1 MGGKM
6 MKKSRICILI
16 IVCFLLLLTA
26 LNCLRNIDVDH
37 SVRENW
43 KVSVFPVFDSVI
55 VSKISDRGPR
65 GGGIEFYTVKS
76 LLPAKRNLGQIEL
89 LSSDDRFGDRFIKTT
104 HSSISQLDSC
114 QLDRL
119 RKSVGEKNYN
129 LICHCHDILKIERI
143 KDHEEDVSDLLE
155 GDGLSEEQI
164 QSIKDFE
171 ETQNRME
178 FMLVFQLNDRER
190 VVFESLD

>member
-1 MGGKM
+1 M
-6 MKKSRICILI
+6 I
-16 IVCFLLLLTA
+16 IVCFLLLITA

-55 VSKISDRGPR
+55 IKKIHDRGPR

-76 LLPAKRNLGQIEL
+76 LLPAKRNLGQIEF
-89 LSSDDRFGDRFIKTT
+89 LSSDDRFIKTT
-104 HSSISQLDSC
+104 YSSISQLDSC

-178 FMLVFQLNDRER
+178 FMLVFQLNDRKR

>member
-1 MGGKM
+1 M
-6 MKKSRICILI
+6 
-16 IVCFLLLLTA
+16 
-26 LNCLRNIDVDH
+26 
-37 SVRENW
+37 
-43 KVSVFPVFDSVI
+43 
-55 VSKISDRGPR
+55 
-65 GGGIEFYTVKS
+65 
-76 LLPAKRNLGQIEL
+76 
-89 LSSDDRFGDRFIKTT
+89 
-104 HSSISQLDSC
+104 
-114 QLDRL
+114 
-119 RKSVGEKNYN
+119 
-129 LICHCHDILKIERI
+129 ICHCHDILKIERI